1 MLRIP
6 LMWELDHIPL
16 FVVFSTGLCYNNKGQ
31 SGHITTYFLP
41 VSMPGLNKSSISH
54 KYRENKQ
61 YSTAGAFNML
71 PRTCWF
77 ESNILQHG
85 NQGILES
92 FPLLSVALPV
102 FHAEGAENFE
112 VFWPV

>member
-1 MLRIP
+1 
-6 LMWELDHIPL
+6 
-16 FVVFSTGLCYNNKGQ
+16 
-31 SGHITTYFLP
+31 
-41 VSMPGLNKSSISH
+41 MPGLNKSSISH